1 MTRERKLSEYR
12 IARDLGLALSRRLVL
27 GCIRDLQRMQDC
39 LLSGDDSPL
48 CSIWEEICVQQQRE
62 QSFSWRAYLET
73 IAACAEVRVED
84 LQPYE
89 LDALWLLTRQ
99 GEDWDCEPEDE
110 RESYPVLRGDVVEY
124 IQDEVV
130 SRANDWSNA
139 RIRRYLER
147 SYDDG
152 WE

>member
-1 MTRERKLSEYR
+1 MSRQRELSSFSISY
-12 IARDLGLALSRRLVL
+12 DLGQALTRRLVV

-48 CSIWEEICVQQQRE
+48 HSIWEEICVQQQRE
-62 QSFSWRAYLET
+62 LSHFWRAYEET
-73 IAACAEVRVED
+73 ITACAEGRIES

-99 GEDWDCEPEDE
+99 GEDWDCEMEDE
-110 RESYPVLRGDVVEY
+110 RESYPVFQRDVADY
-124 IQDEVV
+124 IQDEILNQ
-130 SRANDWSNA
+130 ANNWTNE

-147 SYDDG
+147 GYEVG
-152 WE
+152 